1 MKAKTKITGV
11 ALALAIALVTGPTPA
26 LAVHDVGL
34 FELDRNAIDS
44 NGAATLPDD
53 WDTVNLPLPL
63 GSGGSSFAHTG
74 VIQETDPETSKFN
87 ASGSTDN
94 TDIHN

>member
-1 MKAKTKITGV
+1 MKAKQRITEV
-11 ALALAIALVTGPTPA
+11 ALALSVALVMGVTPA

-44 NGAATLPDD
+44 NGAASLPDD

-63 GSGGSSFAHTG
+63 GSGRHFLRTHRRGPGS
-74 VIQETDPETSKFN
+74 
-87 ASGSTDN
+87 
-94 TDIHN
+94 